1 MKLPF
6 PKEWK
11 DYLKELK
18 ESTLL
23 YIKRDR
29 TKDKKVISPDLTNPT
44 ISSHEI
50 AMYDYN

>member
-1 MKLPF
+1 MKLSF
-6 PKEWK
+6 PKEWWN
-11 DYLKELK
+11 YIK

-29 TKDKKVISPDLTNPT
+29 TKDKKIISPDLTNPT
-44 ISSHEI
+44 ISSQEI

>member
-1 MKLPF
+1 MKLSF
-6 PKEWK
+6 PKEWWN
-11 DYLKELK
+11 YIKELK

-29 TKDKKVISPDLTNPT
+29 TKDKKIISPDLTNPT
-44 ISSHEI
+44 ISSQEI

>member
-6 PKEWK
+6 PTEWI
-11 DYLKELK
+11 DYIKELK
-18 ESTLL
+18 KSIIE

-29 TKDKKVISPDLTNPT
+29 TKDKKIISPDLTNPT
-44 ISSHEI
+44 VSSQEI